1 MQKLILLVFCLFI
14 VDAILAQT
22 ADSKLTDSTKH
33 IVLTDVVINA
43 KKSESGKY
51 AKKVRSEN
59 VTIMIHPQL
68 AEDGKETYWSTYCKP
83 LNTLPVKLYGIEL
96 KLQPYDE
103 KLFDMK
109 LMILQVRASDDTLC
123 RLIDIDA
130 DKIAKKQLVVDVKNE
145 NIILD
150 PSNFYMGYAFIPKD
164 MQTTYGYRVYANSKG
179 DGAIISLKD
188 GHLDIV
194 KFDDFNYNFPFKISY
209 ITL

>member
-1 MQKLILLVFCLFI
+1 MQKLLLLILCLFASQHI
-14 VDAILAQT
+14 QAQT
-22 ADSKLTDSTKH
+22 NTRNLADTAKR

-68 AEDGKETYWSTYCKP
+68 AKDGKETYWSTYCKP
-83 LNTLPVKLYGIEL
+83 LNSLPVKLYAVEL
-96 KLQPYDE
+96 KLKPYDG
-103 KLFDMK
+103 KFFDMK
-109 LMILQVRASDDTLC
+109 LMILQLQANGDTLY
-123 RLIDIDA
+123 RLVNIDA
-130 DKIAKKQLVVDVKNE
+130 DKIAGKQFVVDVKSE
-145 NIILD
+145 NIMLE

-164 MQTTYGYRVYANSKG
+164 MKETYGYHVYANSKG
-179 DGAIISLKD
+179 DGAIISLKN
-188 GHLDIV
+188 GHLNII